1 MRRGGRMM
9 PCDRVAVLLRRLGGR
24 GFLVLPG
31 RCRGLAAAAVGGRR
45 HGRATKGDT
54 RESCDCHCLDLVHV
68 TPTFPRF
75 LRLHKVRGRGARF
88 LTEKIST
95 DVLGLSAWRRTAETF
110 VKHDRLPLYFAKSQ
124 VWPLFVERKNDIIQ
138 MFSLRVVVP

>member
-1 MRRGGRMM
+1 MVVPQRATHA
-9 PCDRVAVLLRRLGGR
+9 RVAIAIVLIL
-24 GFLVLPG
+24 FMSHQPF
-31 RCRGLAAAAVGGRR
+31 
-45 HGRATKGDT
+45 RA
-54 RESCDCHCLDLVHV
+54 
-68 TPTFPRF
+68 F

-88 LTEKIST
+88 LTEKILT

-138 MFSLRVVVP
+138 VFSLGVVVP